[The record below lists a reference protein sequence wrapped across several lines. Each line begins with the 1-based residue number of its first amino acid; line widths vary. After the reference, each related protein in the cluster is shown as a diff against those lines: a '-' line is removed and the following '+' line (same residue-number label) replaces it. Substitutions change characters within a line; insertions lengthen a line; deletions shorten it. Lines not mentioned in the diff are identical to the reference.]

1 MLTLVLIDYLM
12 AMNYG
17 GGELYFADFDD
28 HLR

>member
-1 MLTLVLIDYLM
+1 LIDCLM

-28 HLR
+28 HQR